1 MRYNWVVLF
10 GSCSLHNYITI
21 SSLGS
26 PLWFVFI
33 RIHKLYSNVQCRCE
47 HYRKQASPSPSN
59 VLRLFSNSIRL
70 TRSTLLD
77 QSNILDKG
85 INWRRILLVTS
96 FVTCRAE
103 PHHLSHSHLHNL
115 PPEVKSVIFMSPP
128 NDSLDI
134 ILTQVMSRT
143 DDRVRISDDPR
154 NWNVDNTQENRCKS
168 RLSLLLLFK
177 TIFY

>member
-77 QSNILDKG
+77 QSNRLDKG

-134 ILTQVMSRT
+134 ILTQDTSNVTDGWPCQDARRSSWLKCGQHSRKKM
-143 DDRVRISDDPR
+143 
-154 NWNVDNTQENRCKS
+154 QKS
-168 RLSLLLLFK
+168 SFS
-177 TIFY
+177 FVVV